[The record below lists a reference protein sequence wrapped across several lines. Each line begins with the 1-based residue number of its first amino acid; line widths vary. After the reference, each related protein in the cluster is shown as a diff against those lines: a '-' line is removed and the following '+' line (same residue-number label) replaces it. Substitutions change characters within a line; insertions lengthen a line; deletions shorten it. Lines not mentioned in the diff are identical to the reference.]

1 MADAP
6 KIAIM
11 GAGSIG
17 CWIGAA
23 WAAAGLPVTFIGRER
38 IGAEIAEHGLTAT
51 DYKDG
56 RIHIAAEDV
65 RFSTRPQDLRAADV
79 IALCVKSTDTP
90 SAAQEIG
97 RFGRKGATVI
107 SFQNGVSNADTLR
120 KLLPRFEIA
129 QGMVPFN
136 VAHLGRGRWHK
147 GVQGDLVAEGTPAT
161 ERISALTAGT
171 PAHLLLARDMKPIA
185 WGKLLFNLN
194 NAVNALSGKTL
205 LEELSIRDYRRV
217 LAASMLETLDVLK
230 AAGIEPAKLGPIPPA
245 LLPHAIGAPDWV
257 FRNLLLRVMKIDASA
272 RSSMAD
278 DFAAGRRTEID
289 YLNGEV
295 VRLAESVG
303 RKAPVNAAI
312 VELVKQYEEGV
323 ERLWSPEELKRY
335 VLEGHSTVAI
345 FGY

>member
-1 MADAP
+1 VAEAP
-6 KIAIM
+6 KIAIF
-11 GAGSIG
+11 GAGSVG
-17 CWIGAA
+17 CWIGGA
-23 WAAAGLPVTFIGRER
+23 WAAAGLPVTLIGRER

-56 RIHIAAEDV
+56 RIRLPADQVH
-65 RFSTRPQDLRAADV
+65 FSTRPQDLRTADAIV
-79 IALCVKSTDTP
+79 LCVKSTDTT
-90 SAAQEIG
+90 SAAKEIG

-120 KLLPRFEIA
+120 GLLPRFHVV

-136 VAHLGRGRWHK
+136 VAHMGRGRWHK
-147 GVQGDLVAEGTPAT
+147 GVQGDLIAEGTPVT

-205 LEELSIRDYRRV
+205 LEQLSIRDYRRV
-217 LAASMLETLDVLK
+217 LAASMVETLDVLK
-230 AAGIEPAKLGPIPPA
+230 AARIEPAKLGPIPPA

-295 VRLAESVG
+295 VRLAESLG
-303 RKAPVNAAI
+303 RKAPVNRSI

-323 ERLWSPEELKRY
+323 ERIWSPEELKRH
-335 VLEGHSTVAI
+335 VLEGHRMVAM